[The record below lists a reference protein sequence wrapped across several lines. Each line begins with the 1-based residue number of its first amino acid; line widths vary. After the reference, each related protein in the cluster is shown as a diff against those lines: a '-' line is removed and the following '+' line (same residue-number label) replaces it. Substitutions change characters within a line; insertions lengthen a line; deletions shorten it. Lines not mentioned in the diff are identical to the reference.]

1 MNCEVADM
9 SKTVAVVDEWGN
21 EYEAT
26 YPKRARGLVKRG
38 RARFISDNC
47 ICLARPPLS
56 NQSESE
62 EHTMNDINSNALVNI
77 NQLLE
82 LLSNVQKDNL
92 HILRAVE
99 AISVMPSGEAGEACA
114 PGDIAGEAK
123 ANSIAKIAI
132 AHEESNQML
141 IRLYE
146 KMYDDLRSSI
156 APAADNSIE

>member
-1 MNCEVADM
+1 MA
-9 SKTVAVVDEWGN
+9 KTIAVVDEWGN

-56 NQSESE
+56 YQSESE
-62 EHTMNDINSNALVNI
+62 DHTMNDIISNAQVTMNRI
-77 NQLLE
+77 LE
-82 LLSNVQKDNL
+82 LLSDIQKDNL
-92 HILRAVE
+92 HVLRAVE
-99 AISVMPSGEAGEACA
+99 AISIMPSGEAGEACA

-123 ANSIAKIAI
+123 ANSIAKIVI
-132 AHEESNQML
+132 AHEESNHML

-146 KMYDDLRSSI
+146 KMYDDLRSNV
-156 APAADNSIE
+156 APVTDNSIE